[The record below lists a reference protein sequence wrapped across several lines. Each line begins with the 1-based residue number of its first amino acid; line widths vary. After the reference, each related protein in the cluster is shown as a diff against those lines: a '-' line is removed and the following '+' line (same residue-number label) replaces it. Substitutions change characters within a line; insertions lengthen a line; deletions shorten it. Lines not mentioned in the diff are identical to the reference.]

1 MITTQQYYFHF
12 KTPVKVQMG
21 FIIIIVSRKKYK
33 KKGFCNFKCIS
44 VILLFILFFETV

>member
-21 FIIIIVSRKKYK
+21 FIIIIVSEGKNTKK
-33 KKGFCNFKCIS
+33 
-44 VILLFILFFETV
+44 